1 MTNAHNVRSLDRR
14 THLRTSSTT
23 GRGFPPRASSASGSL
38 LSAALPTPSAPSP
51 AIAAASVTEGHW
63 GLPRVFCNWAFTLFH
78 LASNTAVLRGLN
90 LRPLC
95 GDGSSLRMWDT
106 CGLCL
111 PSVSPVHVDA
121 HSPSD
126 RTGRTQPGP
135 GGVGAQGELAE
146 PAGEQVA

>member
-23 GRGFPPRASSASGSL
+23 GGGSPPEHPLPLGASFPRPFPLPLPHPRV
-38 LSAALPTPSAPSP
+38 
-51 AIAAASVTEGHW
+51 IAAASVTEGHW
-63 GLPRVFCNWAFTLFH
+63 GLPRVFCNWAYTLFH

-135 GGVGAQGELAE
+135 GGVGAQGELGE